1 MTSLRYSYHPSP
13 VGPILMA
20 GNESALWY
28 LSFPTGSKKLEP
40 KDTWQQ
46 DERFFAEVS
55 KQLHAYFAA
64 ELQQFELTLHHEGTA
79 FQRSVWQALHTIPY
93 GETLTYGELA
103 MRLGKPTASRAVG
116 AANGANPLPIITPCH
131 RVIGADRSL
140 TGFGGGLETK
150 SFLLVLEKQDLLTGL
165 IDCSDR
171 RNHDSRE
178 SAS

>member
-1 MTSLRYSYHPSP
+1 MTSLRYSHHPSP

-20 GNESALWY
+20 GDESALWY
-28 LSFPTGSKKLEP
+28 LSFPTGSKKMEP
-40 KDTWQQ
+40 KETWQR
-46 DERFFAEVS
+46 DERFFTQVS
-55 KQLHAYFAA
+55 KQLDAYFAA
-64 ELQQFELTLHHEGTA
+64 ELQEFELTLHHEGTE

-171 RNHDSRE
+171 RNHHSRE
-178 SAS
+178 STS